1 MQKKHKF
8 IYRAK
13 LLRNNMTDTERLLWS
28 KIRNRQIYGYKF
40 RRQSPIG
47 RYIVDFICY
56 EKKIIIELDGS
67 QHAAREEYDQQR
79 TVWLESGGYK
89 VIRFWNN
96 DVWQNIEGVLDVIAS
111 ALI

>member
-56 EKKIIIELDGS
+56 EKKIIIEFSGN
-67 QHAAREEYDQQR
+67 QR
-79 TVWLESGGYK
+79 AVWLESGVTIK
-89 VIRFWNN
+89 
-96 DVWQNIEGVLDVIAS
+96 
-111 ALI
+111 